1 MIIILPFL
9 LLIHKMTQRVSHL
22 YIASSAINDRG
33 VFTSQDI
40 PKDSLLEI
48 CPVIV
53 IPEEEMDL
61 IKHSVL
67 YNYYFDWAA
76 ENQGAIALGYGSIYN
91 HSYTPNAEY
100 REDYEG
106 RQLMLYAIKD
116 IAAGDE
122 ITINYNGDPED
133 QEPVWFDKSKNE

>member
-1 MIIILPFL
+1 
-9 LLIHKMTQRVSHL
+9 MTQRVSHL

-67 YNYYFDWAA
+67 YNYYFDWAT